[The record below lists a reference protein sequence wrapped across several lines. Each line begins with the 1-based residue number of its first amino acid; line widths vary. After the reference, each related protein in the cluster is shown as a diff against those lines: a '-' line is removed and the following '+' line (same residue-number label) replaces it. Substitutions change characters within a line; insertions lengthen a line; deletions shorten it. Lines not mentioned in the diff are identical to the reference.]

1 MPRVNKWLDLLD
13 RAGWTG
19 VQAAAG
25 ALALYLSGEGVLTWK
40 GALIVVGVA
49 VLGAI
54 AKVTAG
60 QNSGADD
67 TGSLIGTPVIE
78 PPPKS

>member
-1 MPRVNKWLDLLD
+1 MEPRVNKWLDLVD

-25 ALALYLSGEGVLTWK
+25 ALALYLSGVDVITWK
-40 GALIVVGVA
+40 GALIVVAVA
-49 VLGAI
+49 VLTAI
-54 AKVTAG
+54 AKVQVG
-60 QNSGADD
+60 QNTNGDE

-78 PPPKS
+78 PPAK